1 MSETLPSLVDTHC
14 HLVLLDE
21 RGLLAQALEGA
32 AAAGVDQIISV
43 GLNLDE
49 LGPQPRH
56 RRVATG
62 RVLHRGLASS
72 REGTA

>member
-1 MSETLPSLVDTHC
+1 MSDGLPSLIDTHC
-14 HLVLLDE
+14 HLVLLEE

-56 RRVATG
+56 RRG
-62 RVLHRGLASS
+62 PSRRVFHRRLAS
-72 REGTA
+72 A